1 MARPKQPVIEYRS
14 YELPPDFPLIAL
26 TGDQWHI
33 SPVPSKR
40 LHFHNCLEIGVCHSE
55 SGTMVLGSEQRA
67 FRSGFVTCIARNVPH
82 TTWSSPGEHSLW
94 SYLYVDPE
102 ALIGRSGL
110 AVMPD
115 LNEFNR
121 LIASCCLLLSPEEH
135 PWAMLMVKEILWECE
150 HQAEGYRVCARGL
163 FVALILRLLRI
174 FSKDTKHKA
183 EKNLTIL
190 APALDYIY
198 AHYNQTFPLET
209 LADVCHMS
217 PANFRLL
224 FHAQLGTNP
233 LNFLHQMRILK
244 SCTYLRTSK
253 RSVSDVA
260 AQVGYASLSCFNQ
273 HFQRVMGCTPSVWRR
288 SGAPVRPSLVQRS
301 GWLEAEEPE
310 DAAVNPSGK
319 EQHHVPQEI

>member
-40 LHFHNCLEIGVCHSE
+40 LHFHNCLEIGICHSD
-55 SGTMVLGSEQRA
+55 SGMMVLGEQQLP
-67 FRSGFVTCIARNVPH
+67 FRKGFVTCIARNVPH

-110 AVMPD
+110 AVIPD

-121 LIASCCLLLSPEEH
+121 LLSSCCLLLSPEEH
-135 PWAMLMVKEILWECE
+135 PWAMPMVLDILKECE
-150 HQAEGYRVCARGL
+150 AQAEGCRVCVRAL
-163 FVALILRLLRI
+163 FLALMIRLLRI
-174 FSKDTKHKA
+174 FSRDRKA
-183 EKNLTIL
+183 EPEKNLTVL
-190 APALDYIY
+190 APALDYLY

-273 HFQRVMGCTPSVWRR
+273 HFQRVMGCTPSAWRR
-288 SGAPVRPSLVQRS
+288 SGASVRPSLVQRS

-310 DAAVNPSGK
+310 DAAVNPAGK
-319 EQHHVPQEI
+319 EQSQVPQEV

>member
-14 YELPPDFPLIAL
+14 YELPPDFPMITL

-55 SGTMVLGSEQRA
+55 SGTMVLGSEQHA

-121 LIASCCLLLSPEEH
+121 LIASCCLLLRTLH
-135 PWAMLMVKEILWECE
+135 CAMLKKAPQKFGAGSMPTAVLL
-150 HQAEGYRVCARGL
+150 AMFPRV
-163 FVALILRLLRI
+163 LLPV
-174 FSKDTKHKA
+174 
-183 EKNLTIL
+183 L
-190 APALDYIY
+190 A
-198 AHYNQTFPLET
+198 
-209 LADVCHMS
+209 V
-217 PANFRLL
+217 LL
-224 FHAQLGTNP
+224 KLQ
-233 LNFLHQMRILK
+233 
-244 SCTYLRTSK
+244 
-253 RSVSDVA
+253 
-260 AQVGYASLSCFNQ
+260 
-273 HFQRVMGCTPSVWRR
+273 
-288 SGAPVRPSLVQRS
+288 
-301 GWLEAEEPE
+301 
-310 DAAVNPSGK
+310 
-319 EQHHVPQEI
+319 

>member
-1 MARPKQPVIEYRS
+1 M
-14 YELPPDFPLIAL
+14 
-26 TGDQWHI
+26 
-33 SPVPSKR
+33 PSKR
-40 LHFHNCLEIGVCHSE
+40 LHFHNCLEIGVCHAE
-55 SGTMVLGSEQRA
+55 SGSMILGGEQRA

-110 AVMPD
+110 AVIPD

-121 LIASCCLLLSPEEH
+121 LLSSCCLLLSPEEH
-135 PWAMLMVKEILWECE
+135 PWAMPMVLDILKECE
-150 HQAEGYRVCARGL
+150 AQAEGCRVCVRAL
-163 FVALILRLLRI
+163 FLALMIRLLRI
-174 FSKDTKHKA
+174 FSRDRKA
-183 EKNLTIL
+183 EPEKNLTVL
-190 APALDYIY
+190 APALDYLY

-273 HFQRVMGCTPSVWRR
+273 HFQRVMGCTPSAWRR
-288 SGAPVRPSLVQRS
+288 SGASVRPSLVQRS
-301 GWLEAEEPE
+301 GGLEAEEPE
-310 DAAVNPSGK
+310 DAAVNPAGK
-319 EQHHVPQEI
+319 EQSQVPQEV

>member
-14 YELPPDFPLIAL
+14 YELPPDFPMIAL

-55 SGTMVLGSEQRA
+55 SGTMVLGGEQRA

-135 PWAMLMVKEILWECE
+135 PWAMPMVKEILWECE
-150 HQAEGYRVCARGL
+150 HQAEGYRVAGL
-163 FVALILRLLRI
+163 
-174 FSKDTKHKA
+174 
-183 EKNLTIL
+183 
-190 APALDYIY
+190 
-198 AHYNQTFPLET
+198 
-209 LADVCHMS
+209 
-217 PANFRLL
+217 
-224 FHAQLGTNP
+224 
-233 LNFLHQMRILK
+233 
-244 SCTYLRTSK
+244 
-253 RSVSDVA
+253 
-260 AQVGYASLSCFNQ
+260 SL
-273 HFQRVMGCTPSVWRR
+273 
-288 SGAPVRPSLVQRS
+288 
-301 GWLEAEEPE
+301 
-310 DAAVNPSGK
+310 
-319 EQHHVPQEI
+319 

>member
-1 MARPKQPVIEYRS
+1 MARPKIKLSEYRS
-14 YELPPDFPLIAL
+14 YELPADFPAIVLH
-26 TGDQWHI
+26 GEEWRI
-33 SPVPSKR
+33 SPVRSSR

-55 SGTMVLGSEQRA
+55 SGTMVLGSEQHA

-135 PWAMLMVKEILWECE
+135 PWAMPMVKEILWECE

-190 APALDYIY
+190 APALDYLY
-198 AHYNQTFPLET
+198 EHYNQTFPLET

-233 LNFLHQMRILK
+233 LNFLHQIRILK
-244 SCTYLRTSK
+244 SCTFLRTTK

-260 AQVGYASLSCFNQ
+260 AQAGYASLSCFNQ
-273 HFQRVMGCTPSVWRR
+273 HFQRVMGCTPSAWRR

-310 DAAVNPSGK
+310 DDADLRNAAGRISALKP
-319 EQHHVPQEI
+319 